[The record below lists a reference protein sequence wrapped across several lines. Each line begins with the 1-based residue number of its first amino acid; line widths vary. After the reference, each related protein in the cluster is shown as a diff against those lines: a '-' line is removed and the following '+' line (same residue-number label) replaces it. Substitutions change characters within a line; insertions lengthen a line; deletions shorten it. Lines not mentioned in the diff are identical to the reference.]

1 MLKKRIL
8 LAALLTLSVVMT
20 GASNVMTQQT
30 QTLREEFHQTYP
42 LSPGGRVSLSNI
54 NGSVRVSAW
63 DRNEVKVDA
72 VKMAHRRDRLAEA
85 KVVVSADPN
94 SVHVETDYP
103 TRTQNFNDGEGE
115 YDNPATVEY
124 TLTVPRGARI
134 DSVELINGDL
144 NIDGLAGDVK
154 ASSINGRVSA
164 RELSGDVRLSTVNG
178 GLEAVFGQLS
188 QMKSISI
195 SSVNGPISL
204 TIPSDANAELKA
216 DTVHG
221 PISNDFGLQVRRGE
235 YVGRDLA
242 GQLGAGGT
250 RIKLGNVNGEI
261 SIKRAQD
268 GRPLSKA
275 TNQLGETVSADDD
288 DDGDSDEDFDMDES
302 RAEKQREARD
312 AAREVARARREVRR
326 AELEAQRAEL
336 EAQRT
341 HREAMREAARAQ
353 ADAVRS
359 SQSEVRR
366 TQAEAARATAQA
378 QRSAQREQ
386 ARIQVESERIAREV
400 QRAVRSERDF
410 SDSLRLVERESKVFQ
425 VSGTPTLNLS
435 TFDGYITVRAW
446 DKQEVQFTISKRA
459 STDQQMRGIRTN
471 LNQNGSDIQFSSNF
485 DDSTARREGEVTFSS
500 PVVNVE
506 VLVPRSSSLRLTTGD
521 GRLEVEGVNG
531 SLTLTT
537 GDGRIDV
544 RDSHGRLMA
553 RTGDGRID
561 VQNFEGDVDANTG
574 DGRIYLDGRFS
585 GVMANTGSGS
595 IMLSVPSGLNAT
607 IETNAEGVDNAGLSL
622 TEESG
627 AGSLKRWKLGQGG
640 KVFKLTTGEGRVFL
654 RKAGQ

>member
-8 LAALLTLSVVMT
+8 LAALLTLSVVVA
-20 GASNVMTQQT
+20 GASSVTTQQT
-30 QTLREEFHQTYP
+30 ETLREEFHQTYP
-42 LSPGGRVSLSNI
+42 LAPGGRVSLSNI

-72 VKMAHRRDRLAEA
+72 VKTARRRDRLAEA

-103 TRTQNFNDGEGE
+103 SRTQNFEDGDGNH
-115 YDNPATVEY
+115 DNPATVDY

-154 ASSINGRVSA
+154 ASSINGGLSA
-164 RELSGDVRLSTVNG
+164 RGLSGDVRLSTVNG
-178 GLEAVFGQLS
+178 GLEAVFASLGQTE
-188 QMKSISI
+188 SISL
-195 SSVNGPISL
+195 SSVNGPISV
-204 TIPSDANAELKA
+204 TIPSDSNAELKA
-216 DTVHG
+216 GTVHG
-221 PISNDFGLQVRRGE
+221 PISNDFGLPIRRGE

-242 GQLGAGGT
+242 GRLGAGGT
-250 RIKLGNVNGEI
+250 RIKLGNVNGGI
-261 SIKRAQD
+261 NIRRAQD
-268 GRPLSKA
+268 GRPVSKA
-275 TNQLGETVSADDD
+275 TSQLGETVEADEDD
-288 DDGDSDEDFDMDES
+288 ADNDSDEDFDRDES
-302 RAEKQREARD
+302 RSEKQREARD
-312 AAREVARARREVRR
+312 AAREAERARLEVRR
-326 AELEAQRAEL
+326 AELEARRAEL

-341 HREAMREAARAQ
+341 HREAMREAARTNTEAVKRSQ
-353 ADAVRS
+353 A
-359 SQSEVRR
+359 EVRR
-366 TQAEAARATAQA
+366 TQAQATRAAAQ
-378 QRSAQREQ
+378 AQREQ
-386 ARIQVESERIAREV
+386 ARIQVETERIAREV
-400 QRAVRSERDF
+400 ERAVKSDPDF

-446 DKQEVQFTISKRA
+446 DKQEVQFTVSKRA
-459 STDQQMRGIRTN
+459 STDQQMRAVHTN
-471 LNQNGSDIQFSSNF
+471 FNQNGSNIHFSSNF
-485 DDSTARREGEVTFSS
+485 DDSNARREGDVAYSN

-506 VLVPRSSSLRLTTGD
+506 VFVPRSSSLRLTTGD

-595 IMLSVPSGLNAT
+595 IMLSVPSDFNAT
-607 IETNAEGVDNAGLSL
+607 IETNAEGVDNVGLSL
-622 TEESG
+622 SEESAA
-627 AGSLKRWKLGQGG
+627 AGRLKRWKLGQGG
-640 KVFKLTTGEGRVFL
+640 KVFKLTTGDGRVVL
-654 RKAGQ
+654 RRAGQ